1 MRAAHDYRLCR
12 CSKGKRVKKGLSRRK
27 FITTTLGAAA
37 GASGIAVAARIA
49 DGYGLIPPD
58 HTGIFGIGETL
69 TYASQRIL
77 TSFHS
82 QAREFDRSQITE
94 IPIVNGNAPQNEMYE
109 RLFRGKFADWR
120 LTIDGLVARPSSFSL
135 ADLKRYPSTTH
146 ITQLACE
153 EGWSF
158 IAEWTGVA
166 LFDVLNFVGVLPQ
179 AKYVVYF
186 SLDEE
191 WWDSLDMPEAW
202 HPQTLL
208 TYAMNGRDLTVD
220 HGAPLRLRLPR
231 QLGYKSVKYVH
242 RITLT
247 DNIKKFGSGFGS
259 VSPDL
264 GYSWYAGI

>member
-1 MRAAHDYRLCR
+1 MTNR
-12 CSKGKRVKKGLSRRK
+12 LSRRK
-27 FITTTLGAAA
+27 FLTTALGAAA

-49 DGYGLIPPD
+49 DRYGLIPPD
-58 HTGIFGIGETL
+58 HSGIFGIGETL

-77 TSFHS
+77 MSYHS
-82 QAREFDRSQITE
+82 QAREFERSQISK
-94 IPIVNGNAPQNEMYE
+94 IPIVNGNSPRNETYE
-109 RLFRGKFADWR
+109 RLLGGEFSDWR
-120 LTIDGLVARPSSFSL
+120 LTIDGLVARPLSFSL
-135 ADLKRYPSTTH
+135 ADLKRYPSSTQV
-146 ITQLACE
+146 TQLACE

-158 IAEWTGVA
+158 IAEWTGVG
-166 LFDVLNFVGVLPQ
+166 LSHVLDLVGPLPQ

-186 SLDEE
+186 SLDDE
-191 WWDSLDMPEAW
+191 WWDSMDLPEAR
-202 HPQTLL
+202 HSQTLL

-242 RITLT
+242 HITVT
-247 DNIKKFGSGFGS
+247 DNIKKFGTGFGS

>member
-1 MRAAHDYRLCR
+1 MTNR
-12 CSKGKRVKKGLSRRK
+12 LSRRK
-27 FITTTLGAAA
+27 FLTTALGAAA

-49 DGYGLIPPD
+49 DRYGLIPPD
-58 HTGIFGIGETL
+58 HSGIFGIGETL

-77 TSFHS
+77 MSYHS
-82 QAREFDRSQITE
+82 QAREFERSQISK
-94 IPIVNGNAPQNEMYE
+94 IPIVNGNSPRNETYE
-109 RLFRGKFADWR
+109 RLLGGEFSDWR
-120 LTIDGLVARPSSFSL
+120 LTIDGLVARPLSFSL
-135 ADLKRYPSTTH
+135 ADLKRYPSSTQ

-158 IAEWTGVA
+158 IAEWTGVG
-166 LFDVLNFVGVLPQ
+166 LSHVLDLVGPLPQ

-186 SLDEE
+186 SLDDE
-191 WWDSLDMPEAW
+191 WWDSMDLPEAR
-202 HPQTLL
+202 HSQTLL

-242 RITLT
+242 HITVT
-247 DNIKKFGSGFGS
+247 DNIKKFGTGFGS